1 MCLYVCLLMYVLHA
15 DVCSLLLMHVM
26 DMEKVLMEVHKCVLL
41 AADAAINPLQ
51 LMHEMD
57 GEGGRLRCICGAM
70 VHACMHV
77 CMYACMHVCVLY
89 VLCALLSSDSQF

>member
-1 MCLYVCLLMYVLHA
+1 MCVFTCLLMYVLHA

-26 DMEKVLMEVHKCVLL
+26 DMEKALMEVHKCVLL

-57 GEGGRLRCICGAM
+57 GEGGSFEVHLRCDG
-70 VHACMHV
+70 ACMHV

>member
-1 MCLYVCLLMYVLHA
+1 MCVFTCLLMYVLHA

-57 GEGGRLRCICGAM
+57 GEGGSFEVHLRCDG
-70 VHACMHV
+70 ACMHV